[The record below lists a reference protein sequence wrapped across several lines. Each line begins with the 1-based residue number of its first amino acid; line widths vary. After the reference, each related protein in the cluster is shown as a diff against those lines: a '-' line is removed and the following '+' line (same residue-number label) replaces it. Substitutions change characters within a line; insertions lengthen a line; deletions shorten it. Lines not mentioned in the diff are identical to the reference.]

1 MSARR
6 KGRAAIAGAVI
17 AGGKAARF
25 GGEKPLV
32 PFRGVTLLEAVVA
45 RVRPQVDA
53 LALNLREEA
62 AALCRVRYGGD
73 LPVLLDTLP
82 GKIGPL
88 AGIVAALEWASSLEG
103 VRWLATFPGD
113 TPFLPENL
121 VATLAGAASRNVPVV
136 ARDGERLH
144 YLCAL
149 WPIDCM
155 ARLREN
161 LVSGRWRSLYRT
173 HEELG
178 AVSCIVDAP
187 AHAFFNVNT
196 AEDLAEAE
204 RLAAL

>member
-1 MSARR
+1 MGVRCN
-6 KGRAAIAGAVI
+6 AIAGAVI
-17 AGGKAARF
+17 AGGKASRF
-25 GGEKPLV
+25 GGEKPFA
-32 PFRGVTLLEAVVA
+32 PFRNATLIDAVAV

-53 LALNLREEA
+53 LALNLREDA
-62 AALCRVRYGGD
+62 AVRYRARPGSD

-121 VATLAGAASRNVPVV
+121 VAALADAAARNVPVV
-136 ARDGERLH
+136 ARDGRRAH

-149 WPIDCM
+149 WPIDC
-155 ARLREN
+155 ALRLRKN
-161 LVSGRWRSLYRT
+161 VMSGHWRSLYRAQ
-173 HEELG
+173 EDLG
-178 AVSCIVDAP
+178 AVSCPVAAP
-187 AHAFFNVNT
+187 PHAFFNVNT
-196 AEDLAEAE
+196 PEDLAEAE